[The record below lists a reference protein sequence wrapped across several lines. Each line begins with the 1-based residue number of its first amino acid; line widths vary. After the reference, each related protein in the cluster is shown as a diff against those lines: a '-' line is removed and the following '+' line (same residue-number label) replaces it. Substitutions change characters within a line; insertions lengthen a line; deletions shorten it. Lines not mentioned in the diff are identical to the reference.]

1 MTLTANC
8 ATIPPCGMSGEPRF
22 HQDWPPLIKMD
33 EAVKAKVEKT
43 LGML

>member
-8 ATIPPCGMSGEPRF
+8 AAIPQWGMSGEPRF
-22 HQDWPPLIKMD
+22 HRDWPPVIKMD
-33 EAVKAKVEKT
+33 EAVKARVEKT